1 MKYLD
6 ALLVESFHLIDLHIG
21 YIQCMRCIYRWCDW
35 WVEWDIS
42 VADELV
48 IFGSGGEDEEA

>member
-1 MKYLD
+1 M
-6 ALLVESFHLIDLHIG
+6 ESFHLIDLHIG